1 MSLTAQQFDSVQCVR
16 FGYEYGLAD
25 VIVKNKYYTKEALKA
40 LCLQCLKEKEAHIKR
55 IEKEGDLAKFNKGR
69 YIPDIH
75 IAILYDELEKI
86 FKCGYHRT
94 LKIFMFSTKK
104 MQFQYKN
111 NKKANMSVSTKKKK
125 PTN

>member
-55 IEKEGDLAKFNKGR
+55 IERNETEKTKSAVWPKKET
-69 YIPDIH
+69 
-75 IAILYDELEKI
+75 E
-86 FKCGYHRT
+86 
-94 LKIFMFSTKK
+94 
-104 MQFQYKN
+104 
-111 NKKANMSVSTKKKK
+111 KK
-125 PTN
+125 PQHRPSMEQ